1 MTLQSSGAISLNEI
15 HIEAGGS
22 SGSNCSINDSDI
34 RGLIGKGSGAT
45 MSFNEWYGASSFTAE
60 TALSVTLGLGTMKGE
75 TYGMRRVQMGV
86 LYGATG
92 STSDYVCTYSSG
104 VGTYFHCYWGSSFL
118 TNIFEIHYNGSSSA
132 TGGTGA
138 QNVLNGKYWRT
149 TNYTDGSTNANAGN
163 YALGN
168 GTSSTGTD
176 GAGNTTFSGWYTTFA
191 GAWCMG
197 SVANVPTGKTMNFSC
212 Y

>member
-22 SGSNCSINDSDI
+22 SGSTCTINDSDI
-34 RGLIGKGSGAT
+34 RGLISKGSGAT

-60 TALSVTLGLGTMKGE
+60 TALSCTLGLGTFKGE
-75 TYGMRRVQMGV
+75 TYGMRRVYMGI
-86 LYGATG
+86 LYAPTG
-92 STSDYVCTYSSG
+92 STSDYVCTFSSG
-104 VGTYFHCYWGSSFL
+104 VGTYFHGYWGASYL
-118 TNIFEIHYNGSSSA
+118 LNDYYLHYNGSSSA
-132 TGGTGA
+132 TGGAGA

-149 TNYTDGSTNANAGN
+149 ASYTDGTTNANAGN
-163 YALGN
+163 YACGN

-176 GAGNTTFSGWYTTFA
+176 LAGNTTFSGWSTTLT

-197 SVANVPTGKTMNFSC
+197 STSNVPTGKTMNFNC